1 MRVKNGAGVNYGD
14 GERDDGG
21 FFGSFDNALDI

>member
-14 GERDDGG
+14 GERDGG
-21 FFGSFDNALDI
+21 LFGSFDNALDI